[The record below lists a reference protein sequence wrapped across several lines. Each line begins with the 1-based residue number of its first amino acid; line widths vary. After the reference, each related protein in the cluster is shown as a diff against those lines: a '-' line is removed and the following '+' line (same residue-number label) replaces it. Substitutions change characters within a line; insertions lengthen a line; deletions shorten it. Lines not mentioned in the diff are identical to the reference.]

1 MILRGSGGTEG
12 GMNGWGM
19 NVTLKERLYKHT
31 HIHLGMIELHAD
43 FFFQWQAKYHYTSK
57 LSGTK
62 YAALK

>member
-1 MILRGSGGTEG
+1 
-12 GMNGWGM
+12 MNGWGM
-19 NVTLKERLYKHT
+19 DVTLKERLYSYIGT

-62 YAALK
+62 YALLK